1 MKARGFEDLTFLNLT
16 LTLCGMKKRR
26 CLWLF
31 FCLIRI
37 ASKTY
42 IISLQ
47 FLQVSL
53 SNFFSEGDSWGKFSI
68 MRVLLFTSSAP
79 QDILVRFLYCLQR
92 VRLFVS
98 SKMNS
103 FFSVKEGS
111 NASSANKHLI
121 WIIHLHWVKLSG
133 KMFDQI
139 CTCDIHYM
147 MTRIRYLLLFTC
159 KRNVFGSIWK
169 VSKYQRDPSSA
180 NWFSN
185 TTLSWIW

>member
-1 MKARGFEDLTFLNLT
+1 MKARGFEDLTFLNLK

-53 SNFFSEGDSWGKFSI
+53 SNFFSEGDSWGRFSI
-68 MRVLLFTSSAP
+68 MRVLLFTSSSP

-103 FFSVKEGS
+103 FFLGQRRLKRFICKQTS
-111 NASSANKHLI
+111 NLDHPLALGETFGKNVRSDLHLRYP
-121 WIIHLHWVKLSG
+121 LHDDAYPVLTSL
-133 KMFDQI
+133 
-139 CTCDIHYM
+139 
-147 MTRIRYLLLFTC
+147 YL
-159 KRNVFGSIWK
+159 
-169 VSKYQRDPSSA
+169 
-180 NWFSN
+180 
-185 TTLSWIW
+185 